1 MKSDPTMKETQRSL
15 TPIPIPVRNIPL
27 IVAVLS
33 FCGFLIRFQVFMA
46 IPLVPVVSQAFNVS
60 GLSAAWVGSAY
71 SFTYA
76 AGFLLF
82 APLSDR
88 FGRRKIVVSG
98 LLALIPLT
106 FAAGTSPSF
115 AVLILFRALQGF
127 AGATFVPT
135 ALAYISEILSPSV
148 RPIGLACMT
157 TGLLLSGIIAQLY
170 SSTIALNYGWRW
182 VFWILA
188 IVYTIFALIITT
200 QIPQDDQ
207 PRSKTSILVV
217 YKNMA
222 ALLKRRSLVVVY
234 LAGFTMFFSFMA
246 MYSGLGPYLTK
257 NHGLDQNGLFLVRL
271 AGAPGILLSP
281 ISGKLAQRWGSKKVA
296 MGGLTLAI
304 VGLALE
310 PMTSSLPLLVM
321 ATVVF
326 VTGIAMTS
334 PSLISL
340 VSTIAEDAKGSG
352 QAIHSFVL
360 FTGASF
366 APLIVQLTRSVGF
379 TGLCIGL
386 ISLLLVGLMSL
397 TLGCQIRLAK

>member
-1 MKSDPTMKETQRSL
+1 MKEIQQSL
-15 TPIPIPVRNIPL
+15 TPIPIPKSNVSL
-27 IVAVLS
+27 IIAVLS
-33 FCGFLIRFQVFMA
+33 LCGFLIRFQVFMA

-60 GLSAAWVGSAY
+60 SLSAAWVGSAY

-76 AGFLLF
+76 IGFLLF

-88 FGRRKIVVSG
+88 YGRRKIVISG
-98 LLALIPLT
+98 LLALILLT
-106 FAAGTSPSF
+106 FATGTSPSF
-115 AVLILFRALQGF
+115 GILMLFRFLQGF

-157 TGLLLSGIIAQLY
+157 TGLLLSGIVAQLY

-182 VFWILA
+182 VFWILS
-188 IVYTIFALIITT
+188 IIYTLFALIIAT
-200 QIPQDDQ
+200 QIPPAQEQ
-207 PRSKTSILVV
+207 KSKSNILDI
-217 YKNMA
+217 YKTMA
-222 ALLKRRSLVVVY
+222 GLLKRGSLVVVY
-234 LAGFTMFFSFMA
+234 LAGFTMFFSFVA
-246 MYSGLGPYLTK
+246 MYSGLGPYLTA
-257 NHGLDQNGLFLVRL
+257 NYGLDQNGLFLVRL

-281 ISGKLAQRWGSKKVA
+281 ISGKLAQQWGSKKVA
-296 MGGLTLAI
+296 IGGLTLAI
-304 VGLALE
+304 LGLVLE
-310 PMTSSLPLLVM
+310 PITSSLSLLVI
-321 ATVVF
+321 ATVLF
-326 VTGIAMTS
+326 VTGVAITA

-379 TGLCIGL
+379 AGLCIGL
-386 ISLLLVGLMSL
+386 ISILSVGLLSL
-397 TLGCQIRLAK
+397 TLGCKVQLAR